1 MPRSK
6 PRRSDVKP
14 PWKPRTA
21 VEAKDE
27 ALRYKQEM
35 EKENK
40 ERMREVRSAENRIAQ
55 REESL
60 DRRVE
65 SLDAREHQLSSLQG
79 QVERRERDVEEAEN
93 AIERHREEA
102 QIEINQALERAAGM
116 SPQEAKEELLETI
129 HDEVTRESAVI
140 IRDAE
145 TRTKAEADKKAR
157 EILSLAIQR
166 VAADHSAEST
176 VSTIHIP
183 SDDLKGRIIGR
194 EGRNADKKARE
205 ILSLAIQRVAA
216 DHSAE
221 STVSTIHI
229 PSDDLKGRIIGR
241 EGRNIRSFEQLT
253 GTNLIIDDTPECV
266 TISCFDPVRREIG
279 RVTMENLIADGRIH
293 PARIEEMYDKAVK
306 LVNQRVHEAGE
317 QATFDAGIHD
327 LHPELVNTL
336 GRLRYRTSFGQ
347 NVLNHSLEV
356 AYLASVMAS
365 ELGLDPIPV
374 KHPELVNTLGRLR
387 YRTSFGQNVLNHSL
401 EVAYLASVMA
411 SELGLDPIPVKRA
424 GLLHDLG
431 KAVDHEVEGSH
442 AVIGADLAR
451 RFGERPEIVHAIE
464 AHHNDVEA
472 NSVVD
477 VLIQAADAVSAAR
490 PGARKETLDAYVKR
504 LEKLEEIANSHKGVE
519 RTYAIQAGR
528 EVRVMVE
535 PEVVDEAESVVLAHD
550 IAQQIENEMQYPG
563 QVKVVVIRES
573 RAVDYAK

>member
-1 MPRSK
+1 MDPITIVLLIVAIVIGLVLGFIVNRLIASSSSK
-6 PRRSDVKP
+6 NAAREAASLVEDAKKQAETLRREA
-14 PWKPRTA
+14 A

-194 EGRNADKKARE
+194 EGRN
-205 ILSLAIQRVAA
+205 
-216 DHSAE
+216 
-221 STVSTIHI
+221 
-229 PSDDLKGRIIGR
+229 
-241 EGRNIRSFEQLT
+241 IRSFEQLT

-374 KHPELVNTLGRLR
+374 K
-387 YRTSFGQNVLNHSL
+387 
-401 EVAYLASVMA
+401 
-411 SELGLDPIPVKRA
+411 RA

-477 VLIQAADAVSAAR
+477 VLIQA
-490 PGARKETLDAYVKR
+490 AYVKR

>member
-1 MPRSK
+1 MDILWIVIGVVVGIALGFIVNRFVVNASTK
-6 PRRSDVKP
+6 NAAKEASNLVENAKKQAETLRREADL
-14 PWKPRTA
+14 
-21 VEAKDE
+21 EAKDQ
-27 ALRYKQEM
+27 AIQYKQEI
-35 EKENK
+35 ERENK
-40 ERMREVRSAENRIAQ
+40 ERMKEVRSAENRITQREESLAQ

-79 QVERRERDVEEAEN
+79 QVERRERLVSDAEEE
-93 AIERHREEA
+93 IDKHREEA
-102 QIEINQALERAAGM
+102 QVEIDKKFEAAQVEIDEALERVAGM
-116 SPQEAKEELLETI
+116 TPEEAKVELLDTI
-129 HDEVTRESAVI
+129 RDEVTRESAVI

-157 EILSLAIQR
+157 MILSLAIQR

-176 VSTIHIP
+176 VS
-183 SDDLKGRIIGR
+183 S
-194 EGRNADKKARE
+194 
-205 ILSLAIQRVAA
+205 
-216 DHSAE
+216 
-221 STVSTIHI
+221 IHI

-293 PARIEEMYDKAVK
+293 PARIEEMYEKACD
-306 LVNQRVHEAGE
+306 LVNQRIQEAGE
-317 QATFDAGIHD
+317 QATFDTGIHD
-327 LHPELVNTL
+327 LHPELVRTL
-336 GRLRYRTSFGQ
+336 GCLRYRTSFGQ

-356 AYLASVMAS
+356 AYLS
-365 ELGLDPIPV
+365 
-374 KHPELVNTLGRLR
+374 
-387 YRTSFGQNVLNHSL
+387 
-401 EVAYLASVMA
+401 SVMA

-451 RFGERPEIVHAIE
+451 RFGESPEIVHAIE
-464 AHHNDVEA
+464 AHHNDVEPH
-472 NSVVD
+472 SVID
-477 VLIQAADAVSAAR
+477 VLVQAADAVSAAR

-504 LEKLEEIANSHKGVE
+504 LEKLEEIANAHKGVE

-535 PEVVDEAESVVLAHD
+535 PEVVDEAASIVLAHD

-573 RAVDYAK
+573 RAIDYAK